1 MHFNDKNVHFKDIV
15 SIILP
20 IFNSTTTIIGL
31 FTNLG
36 LWIVI
41 SSL

>member
-1 MHFNDKNVHFKDIV
+1 VHFNDKKVPFKELV
-15 SIILP
+15 LIILP
-20 IFNSTTTIIGL
+20 IFNTTTTIIGS
-31 FTNLG
+31 FTIQI